1 MKKAKKLRILALSTI
16 ATSFLALQTAEA
28 ATYTVQK
35 GDTLTKIAQSN
46 KVTVQDIKNWNNLKN
61 DLIYVAQKLEVSK
74 QASNDAVKPSNP
86 STTKPTTPKPTT
98 PKPTTPSKP
107 ATVSHTV
114 VKGDSLSKIAKQY
127 NVTIKDIKD
136 WNGLTTDTI
145 FVGQVL
151 KLSPE
156 ASLPE
161 NDTVHNNNG
170 SSDAGT
176 STVTTKDPAAN
187 GQAIYKKTVDVAN
200 SLVGTPY
207 LYGGNTPEGLDCSG
221 LIYYAFNQGGLKIG
235 RDSSEGYFNGNTTQ
249 VKNPVAGDLVFFQ
262 NTYKDGISHM
272 GIYIGNNKFI
282 HAGSDGVEISDVTY
296 SYWSTRLV
304 AYKRFDAI
312 K

>member
-1 MKKAKKLRILALSTI
+1 MKKTKKLRILALSTI

-35 GDTLTKIAQSN
+35 GDTLTKIAQN
-46 KVTVQDIKNWNNLKN
+46 HKVTIQDIKSWNKLTN
-61 DLIYVAQKLEVSK
+61 DMIYVAQKLEVTK
-74 QASNDAVKPSNP
+74 LATNDAVKPSNP
-86 STTKPTTPKPTT
+86 STTKPTTPSKPTT
-98 PKPTTPSKP
+98 TSY
-107 ATVSHTV
+107 TV
-114 VKGDSLSKIAKQY
+114 VKGDTLSKIAKEY

-136 WNGLTTDTI
+136 WNGLTTDSI
-145 FVGQVL
+145 YIGQVL
-151 KLSPE
+151 KLSPV
-156 ASLPE
+156 ASIPE
-161 NDTVHNNNG
+161 SETVHNNG

-176 STVTTKDPAAN
+176 SSVTPKDPTTN
-187 GQAIYKKTVDVAN
+187 GQAVYKKTVEVAN

-207 LYGGNTPEGLDCSG
+207 VYGGNTSEGLDCSG

-235 RDSSEGYFNGNTTQ
+235 RDSSEGYFSGNTTQ
-249 VKNPVAGDLVFFQ
+249 VKTPIAGDLVFFQ

>member
-1 MKKAKKLRILALSTI
+1 M
-16 ATSFLALQTAEA
+16 
-28 ATYTVQK
+28 
-35 GDTLTKIAQSN
+35 
-46 KVTVQDIKNWNNLKN
+46 
-61 DLIYVAQKLEVSK
+61 
-74 QASNDAVKPSNP
+74 
-86 STTKPTTPKPTT
+86 
-98 PKPTTPSKP
+98 
-107 ATVSHTV
+107 
-114 VKGDSLSKIAKQY
+114 
-127 NVTIKDIKD
+127 
-136 WNGLTTDTI
+136 
-145 FVGQVL
+145 L
-151 KLSPE
+151 KLSPV
-156 ASLPE
+156 ASIPE
-161 NDTVHNNNG
+161 NDTVHNNG

-176 STVTTKDPAAN
+176 STVTSKDPTAN

-235 RDSSEGYFNGNTTQ
+235 RDSSEGYFYGNTTQ
-249 VKNPVAGDLVFFQ
+249 VKNPIAGDIVFFQ

-282 HAGSDGVEISDVTY
+282 HAGSDGVEISDVTF

>member
-1 MKKAKKLRILALSTI
+1 MKKTKKLRILALSTI

-35 GDTLTKIAQSN
+35 GDTLSKIATN
-46 KVTVQDIKNWNNLKN
+46 HKVTVQDIKTWNNLMN
-61 DLIYVAQKLEVSK
+61 DMIYVAQKLEVSK
-74 QASNDAVKPSNP
+74 QATNETVKPSNPSTTNP
-86 STTKPTTPKPTT
+86 STTKPTTPSKPT
-98 PKPTTPSKP
+98 
-107 ATVSHTV
+107 AVSHTV
-114 VKGDSLSKIAKQY
+114 VKGDSLSKIANQY
-127 NVTIKDIKD
+127 NVTIKELKD
-136 WNGLTTDTI
+136 WNGLTVDTI
-145 FVGQVL
+145 YIGQVL
-151 KLSPE
+151 KLSSVASVPE
-156 ASLPE
+156 GE
-161 NDTVHNNNG
+161 TVHNNG
-170 SSDAGT
+170 TSGAGT
-176 STVTTKDPAAN
+176 SSGTSKDPTAN
-187 GQAIYKKTVDVAN
+187 GQAVNKKTVEVAN

-235 RDSSEGYFNGNTTQ
+235 RESSEGYFYGNTTQ
-249 VKNPVAGDLVFFQ
+249 VKNPIEGDLVFFQ

-282 HAGSDGVEISDVTY
+282 HAGADGVEISDVTY

>member
-1 MKKAKKLRILALSTI
+1 MKKTKKLRILALSTI

-35 GDTLTKIAQSN
+35 GDTLSKIAQN
-46 KVTVQDIKNWNNLKN
+46 HKVTVQDIKSWNKLTN
-61 DLIYVAQKLEVSK
+61 DMIYVAQKLEVTK
-74 QASNDAVKPSNP
+74 QATNDAVKPSNP
-86 STTKPTTPKPTT
+86 STTKPTTPSKPTT
-98 PKPTTPSKP
+98 TSY
-107 ATVSHTV
+107 TV
-114 VKGDSLSKIAKQY
+114 VKGDTLSKIAKQY

-136 WNGLTTDTI
+136 WNGLTTDSI
-145 FVGQVL
+145 NIGQVL
-151 KLSPE
+151 KLSPV
-156 ASLPE
+156 ASIPE
-161 NDTVHNNNG
+161 SETVLNNG

-176 STVTTKDPAAN
+176 SSVTPKDPTTN
-187 GQAIYKKTVDVAN
+187 GQAVYKKTVEVAN

-207 LYGGNTPEGLDCSG
+207 VYGGNTSEGLDCSG

-235 RDSSEGYFNGNTTQ
+235 RDSSEGYFSGNTTQ
-249 VKNPVAGDLVFFQ
+249 VKTPIAGDLVFFQ

>member
-1 MKKAKKLRILALSTI
+1 MKKTKKLRILALSTI

-35 GDTLTKIAQSN
+35 GDTLTKIAQNN
-46 KVTVQDIKNWNNLKN
+46 KITVQDIKRWNNLTN
-61 DLIYVAQKLEVSK
+61 DMIYVAQKLEVSK
-74 QASNDAVKPSNP
+74 QATNDAVKPSNP
-86 STTKPTTPKPTT
+86 STTKPTTPSKPT
-98 PKPTTPSKP
+98 
-107 ATVSHTV
+107 TVSHTV

-127 NVTIKDIKD
+127 NVTIKEIKD
-136 WNGLTTDTI
+136 WNGLTTDNI
-145 FVGQVL
+145 FIGQVL
-151 KLSPE
+151 KLSPV
-156 ASLPE
+156 ASVPE
-161 NDTVHNNNG
+161 SDTVHNNG
-170 SSDAGT
+170 SADAGT
-176 STVTTKDPAAN
+176 SSVTSKDPTAN
-187 GQAIYKKTVDVAN
+187 GQAVYKKTVDVAN

-207 LYGGNTPEGLDCSG
+207 LYGGNTSEGLDCSG

-235 RDSSEGYFNGNTTQ
+235 RDSSEGYFYGNTTQ
-249 VKNPVAGDLVFFQ
+249 VKNPIAGDLVFFQ

>member
-1 MKKAKKLRILALSTI
+1 MKKTKKLRILALSTI

-35 GDTLTKIAQSN
+35 GDTLAKIASN
-46 KVTVQDIKNWNNLKN
+46 HKVTVQDIKTWNNLKN
-61 DLIYVAQKLEVSK
+61 DMIYVAQKLEI
-74 QASNDAVKPSNP
+74 SNYATNDTVKPSNPSTTNP
-86 STTKPTTPKPTT
+86 STTKPTTPSKTT
-98 PKPTTPSKP
+98 
-107 ATVSHTV
+107 AVSHTV

-127 NVTIKDIKD
+127 NVTIKEIKD
-136 WNGLTTDTI
+136 WNGLTADTI
-145 FVGQVL
+145 YIGQVL
-151 KLSPE
+151 KLSSE
-156 ASLPE
+156 SSVSE
-161 NDTVHNNNG
+161 SETVHNNG
-170 SSDAGT
+170 TSGAGT
-176 STVTTKDPAAN
+176 SSGTSKDSTAN
-187 GQAIYKKTVDVAN
+187 GQAVNKKTVDVAN

-235 RDSSEGYFNGNTTQ
+235 RESSEGYFNGNTTQ
-249 VKNPVAGDLVFFQ
+249 VNNPIAGDLVFFQ

-282 HAGSDGVEISDVTY
+282 HSGTDGVEISDVTY

>member
-1 MKKAKKLRILALSTI
+1 MKKTKKLRILALSTI

-35 GDTLTKIAQSN
+35 GDTLSKIAQN
-46 KVTVQDIKNWNNLKN
+46 HKVTVQDIKSWNKLTN
-61 DLIYVAQKLEVSK
+61 DMIYVAQKLEVTK
-74 QASNDAVKPSNP
+74 QATNDAVKPSNP
-86 STTKPTTPKPTT
+86 TTT
-98 PKPTTPSKP
+98 KPTTPSKP
-107 ATVSHTV
+107 TTTSYTV
-114 VKGDSLSKIAKQY
+114 VKGDTLSKIAKQY
-127 NVTIKDIKD
+127 NVTIRDIKD
-136 WNGLTTDTI
+136 WNGLTTDSI
-145 FVGQVL
+145 YIGQVL
-151 KLSPE
+151 KLSPV
-156 ASLPE
+156 ASIPE
-161 NDTVHNNNG
+161 SETVHNNG

-176 STVTTKDPAAN
+176 SSVTPTDPTTN
-187 GQAIYKKTVDVAN
+187 GQAVYKKTVEVAN

-207 LYGGNTPEGLDCSG
+207 VYGGNTSEGLDCSG

-235 RDSSEGYFNGNTTQ
+235 RDSSEGYFYGNTTQ
-249 VKNPVAGDLVFFQ
+249 VKTPIAGDLVFFQ

>member
-1 MKKAKKLRILALSTI
+1 MKKTKKLRILALSTI

-35 GDTLTKIAQSN
+35 GDTLTKIAQN
-46 KVTVQDIKNWNNLKN
+46 HKITVQDIKSWNNLTN
-61 DLIYVAQKLEVSK
+61 DLIYVAQKLEVTK
-74 QASNDAVKPSNP
+74 KATNEALKPSNP
-86 STTKPTTPKPTT
+86 STTKPTTPSKPTT
-98 PKPTTPSKP
+98 ASY
-107 ATVSHTV
+107 TV
-114 VKGDSLSKIAKQY
+114 VKGDTLSKIAKQY

-136 WNGLTTDTI
+136 WNGLTTDNI

-151 KLSPE
+151 KLSPV
-156 ASLPE
+156 ASIPE
-161 NDTVHNNNG
+161 NDTVHNNG
-170 SSDAGT
+170 SSGAGT
-176 STVTTKDPAAN
+176 STETTKDPTAN

-207 LYGGNTPEGLDCSG
+207 LYGGNTSEGLDCSG

-235 RDSSEGYFNGNTTQ
+235 RDSSEGYFYGNTIQ

>member
-1 MKKAKKLRILALSTI
+1 MKKTKKLRILALSTI

-35 GDTLTKIAQSN
+35 GDTLTKIAQNN
-46 KVTVQDIKNWNNLKN
+46 KVTVQDIKSWNNLKN
-61 DLIYVAQKLEVSK
+61 DLIYVAQKLEVTK
-74 QASNDAVKPSNP
+74 QATNDVVKPSNPSTTNP
-86 STTKPTTPKPTT
+86 STTKPTTPSKPT
-98 PKPTTPSKP
+98 
-107 ATVSHTV
+107 AVSHTV

-127 NVTIKDIKD
+127 NVAVKDIKD

-145 FVGQVL
+145 YVGQVL
-151 KLSPE
+151 KLSSVASIPE
-156 ASLPE
+156 S
-161 NDTVHNNNG
+161 DTVHNNG
-170 SSDAGT
+170 SSGAGT
-176 STVTTKDPAAN
+176 STETTKDPTAN
-187 GQAIYKKTVDVAN
+187 GQAINKKTVDVAN

-221 LIYYAFNQGGLKIG
+221 LIYYAFNQGGLKIV

-249 VKNPVAGDLVFFQ
+249 VKNPIAGDLVFFQ

>member
-1 MKKAKKLRILALSTI
+1 MKKTKKLRILALTTI

-35 GDTLTKIAQSN
+35 GDTLTKIAQN
-46 KVTVQDIKNWNNLKN
+46 HKITVQDIKSWNNLTN
-61 DLIYVAQKLEVSK
+61 DMIYVAQKLEVSK
-74 QASNDAVKPSNP
+74 QATNDAVKPSNP
-86 STTKPTTPKPTT
+86 STTKPTTPSKPTT
-98 PKPTTPSKP
+98 DSY
-107 ATVSHTV
+107 TV

-127 NVTIKDIKD
+127 NVTIKEIKD
-136 WNGLTTDTI
+136 WNGLTTDNI
-145 FVGQVL
+145 FIGQVL
-151 KLSPE
+151 KLSPV
-156 ASLPE
+156 ASVPE
-161 NDTVHNNNG
+161 SDTVHNNG
-170 SSDAGT
+170 SAGAGT
-176 STVTTKDPAAN
+176 SSVTSKDPTAN

-207 LYGGNTPEGLDCSG
+207 LYGGNTSEGLDCSG

-235 RDSSEGYFNGNTTQ
+235 RDSSEGYFYGNTTQ
-249 VKNPVAGDLVFFQ
+249 VKNPIAGDLVFFQ

-272 GIYIGNNKFI
+272 GIYIGNNKFV

>member
-1 MKKAKKLRILALSTI
+1 MKKTKKLRIFALSTI

-46 KVTVQDIKNWNNLKN
+46 KITVQDIKSWNNLTN
-61 DLIYVAQKLEVSK
+61 DMIYVAQKLEVSK
-74 QASNDAVKPSNP
+74 QATNDAVKPSNP
-86 STTKPTTPKPTT
+86 STTKPTTPSKPT
-98 PKPTTPSKP
+98 
-107 ATVSHTV
+107 TVSHTV
-114 VKGDSLSKIAKQY
+114 IKGDSLSKIAKQY

-136 WNGLTTDTI
+136 WNGLTTDSI
-145 FVGQVL
+145 YVGQVL
-151 KLSPE
+151 KLSPV
-156 ASLPE
+156 ASTPE
-161 NDTVHNNNG
+161 TETVHNNG

-176 STVTTKDPAAN
+176 SSVTSKDPTAN
-187 GQAIYKKTVDVAN
+187 GQAVYKKTVEVAN

-207 LYGGNTPEGLDCSG
+207 LYGGNTSEGLDCSG
-221 LIYYAFNQGGLKIG
+221 LIYHAFNQGGLKIG

-249 VKNPVAGDLVFFQ
+249 VKNPIAGDLVFFE

-272 GIYIGNNKFI
+272 GIYIGNSKFI
-282 HAGSDGVEISDVTY
+282 HAGADGVEVSDVTY